1 MRHKLHLTLQAIE
14 NEHARTKQ
22 LNDDSQTTTSYKK
35 ELTRQMEI
43 GLKQLTVDQSN
54 LSREKQILENDF
66 SEKNRQLAI
75 DQQVH
80 WEEIAAEKAK
90 LQEEKKLLNDRL
102 EEIRRLFIGLLLI
115 IAYLAFLTLS
125 DDLQKVR
132 VLSASE
138 AL

>member
-1 MRHKLHLTLQAIE
+1 
-14 NEHARTKQ
+14 
-22 LNDDSQTTTSYKK
+22 
-35 ELTRQMEI
+35 MEI